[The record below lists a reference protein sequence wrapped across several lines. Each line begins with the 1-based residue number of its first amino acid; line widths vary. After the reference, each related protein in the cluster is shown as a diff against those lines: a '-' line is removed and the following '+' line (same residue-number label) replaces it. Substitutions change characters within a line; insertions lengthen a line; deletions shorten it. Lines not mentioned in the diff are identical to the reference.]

1 MKHCLITVDG
11 VTYDG
16 LFLCTVD
23 AVLAAMELYPAARRI
38 SAKVSK

>member
-1 MKHCLITVDG
+1 MEHCLITVDG

-16 LFLCTVD
+16 LFLSTCD
-23 AVLAAMELYPAARRI
+23 AVIAAMDLYPAARRI